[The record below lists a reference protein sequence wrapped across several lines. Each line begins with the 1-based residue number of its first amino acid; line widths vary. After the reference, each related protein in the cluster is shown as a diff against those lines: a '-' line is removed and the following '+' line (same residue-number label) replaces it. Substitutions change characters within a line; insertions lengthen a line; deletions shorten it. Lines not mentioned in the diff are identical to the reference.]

1 MRCIDFQLLD
11 CWFNNWRNLI
21 WTAYFRRLRCGQLPT
36 YLTWVNLYKMIFAF
50 QKREFITLLIA
61 RKIFS
66 SRHLEPSVYLC

>member
-36 YLTWVNLYKMIFAF
+36 YLTLELPS
-50 QKREFITLLIA
+50 RIA
-61 RKIFS
+61 EVKG
-66 SRHLEPSVYLC
+66 Y